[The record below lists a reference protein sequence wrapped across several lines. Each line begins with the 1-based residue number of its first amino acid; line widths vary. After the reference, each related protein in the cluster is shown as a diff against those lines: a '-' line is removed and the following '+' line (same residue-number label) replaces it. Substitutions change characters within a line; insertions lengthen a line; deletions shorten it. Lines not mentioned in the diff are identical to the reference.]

1 MDFNYRYKF
10 NQVYFNYRNNQVDF
24 NSVIVEKKNIQ
35 VDFSYRNKNYQV
47 VFNTDSKKSKR
58 SCVVQLNKQK

>member
-47 VFNTDSKKSKR
+47 VFNTETKKSKR

>member
-24 NSVIVEKKNIQ
+24 YSVIVEKKNIQ

-47 VFNTDSKKSKR
+47 VFNTETKKSKR

>member
-24 NSVIVEKKNIQ
+24 YSVIVEKKNIQ

-47 VFNTDSKKSKR
+47 VFNTETKKSKR
-58 SCVVQLNKQK
+58 SCVVQLSKQK